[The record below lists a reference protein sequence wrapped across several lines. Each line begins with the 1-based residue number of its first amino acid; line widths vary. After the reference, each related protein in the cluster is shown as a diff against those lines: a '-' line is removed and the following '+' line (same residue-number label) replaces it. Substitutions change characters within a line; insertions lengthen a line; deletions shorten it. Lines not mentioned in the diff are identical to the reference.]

1 MKSRFALLAALVF
14 ALMASPALAHFV
26 WVAVEKDSAGVS
38 TAQVW
43 FSELAE
49 ADAANLI
56 DKIAAVKVWT
66 RKDGKSQPVAVTKQ
80 IKGDLGALAGSVP
93 AGATNLSAHIN
104 YGVLT
109 RREQT
114 FLLMYSAK
122 YLEASAADLK
132 AVARDESLPLDVVPQ
147 PGEKEWSLE
156 VLYKGKPVA
165 GSDVVILDP
174 QNNESEVKTDEA
186 GRVKLGTLKPGLY
199 SIRAKWTVAEAG
211 KEGDK
216 EYPQVNHYC
225 TLALR
230 VAK

>member
-1 MKSRFALLAALVF
+1 
-14 ALMASPALAHFV
+14 MASAHFV
-26 WVAVEKDSAGVS
+26 WVAVEKSSAGAA

-66 RKDGKSQPVAVTKQ
+66 RSGGKSQTVAVAKE

-93 AGATNLSAHIN
+93 PGTTNLSAHASL
-104 YGVLT
+104 GVVT

-114 FLLMYSAK
+114 FLLQYSAK
-122 YLEASAADLK
+122 YLEAGSADLK
-132 AVARDESLPLDVVPQ
+132 TVARDEALPLDVVPHA
-147 PGEKEWSLE
+147 GDKEWSLE
-156 VLYKGKPVA
+156 VLYKNKPVA

-174 QNNESEVKTDEA
+174 ENNESEVKTDES
-186 GRVKLGTLKPGLY
+186 GRVKLGALKPGLY
-199 SIRAKWTVAEAG
+199 SIRAKWVAAEPG
-211 KEGDK
+211 KLEGK